1 MPAPYP
7 QPAEPELV
15 LTMKTKRPAPLAVA
29 PLLLVLAACG
39 GQGQSARSDADTP
52 TAGPVEAAASGI
64 VEEVRS
70 AAAGRPIP
78 REGLPD
84 YVETYAN
91 GRYLTS
97 MTLNNDVRTGG
108 MLMYAARASAADLVA
123 FHRAAMERHGMTPGE
138 ATTRPVRD
146 NVETSFEGRT
156 ADGRSSLTVIII
168 DKSEPDT
175 IVQMNY
181 ADER

>member
-1 MPAPYP
+1 
-7 QPAEPELV
+7 
-15 LTMKTKRPAPLAVA
+15 MKATRPTPLAAV
-29 PLLLVLAACG
+29 PLLLMLAACG
-39 GQGQSARSDADTP
+39 GQGPSARSDADTP

-64 VEEVRS
+64 VEEVRAS
-70 AAAGRPIP
+70 AAGRPIP

-84 YVETYAN
+84 YVETYEH

-97 MTLNNDVRTGG
+97 TTFSNDVRTGG
-108 MLMYAARASAADLVA
+108 MLLYAASASAADLVA

-146 NVETSFEGRT
+146 NIETSFEGRT
-156 ADGRSSLTVIII
+156 ADGRSSLTVVVI
-168 DKSEPDT
+168 DKSEPDAV
-175 IVQMNY
+175 VQMTY

>member
-1 MPAPYP
+1 
-7 QPAEPELV
+7 
-15 LTMKTKRPAPLAVA
+15 MKTKRPAPLAVA
-29 PLLLVLAACG
+29 PLLLMLAACG
-39 GQGQSARSDADTP
+39 GQDQATRSEAAAP
-52 TAGPVEAAASGI
+52 ASGPVEAAASGI
-64 VEEVRS
+64 VEEVGS
-70 AAAGRPIP
+70 SAAGRPIP

-97 MTLNNDVRTGG
+97 TTFSNDIRTGG
-108 MLMYAARASAADLVA
+108 MLLYAAPASAADLVA

-156 ADGRSSLTVIII
+156 ADGRSSLTVVVI
-168 DKSEPDT
+168 DKSEPDA
-175 IVQMNY
+175 IVQMTY